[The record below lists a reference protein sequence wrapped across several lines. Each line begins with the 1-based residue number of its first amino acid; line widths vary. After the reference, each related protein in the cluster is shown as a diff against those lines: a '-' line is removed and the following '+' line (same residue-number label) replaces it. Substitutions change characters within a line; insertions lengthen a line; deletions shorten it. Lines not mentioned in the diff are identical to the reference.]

1 MRVLQ
6 LARSRVLIWA
16 RERGANGAAF
26 EASRAVEGP
35 LLPRCASAPRC
46 PGSKGPIDPDAIP
59 PSSCPYAFS
68 RVGECVE
75 HRNRRALE
83 AGLFRPEEARLA
95 RRLLEAV
102 GYEVEVE
109 AVDPLAGDAGR
120 ILRAHR
126 PLSQKSDVRVFQ
138 APYGGRI
145 VLVRDTHDAS
155 RRPAGGRT

>member
-16 RERGANGAAF
+16 RERGANGAAY

-35 LLPRCASAPRC
+35 LLSRCPSAPRC
-46 PGSKGPIDPDAIP
+46 PGAKGPIDPDAAAP
-59 PSSCPYAFS
+59 RTCPYSFP

-75 HRNRRALE
+75 HRNRKALE
-83 AGLFRPEEARLA
+83 AGLFLPEEARLA

-102 GYEVEVE
+102 GYEVELE
-109 AVDPLAGDAGR
+109 SVDPLLDDAGR
-120 ILRAHR
+120 ILKAHR

-145 VLVRDTHDAS
+145 VLVRDTQDAGK
-155 RRPAGGRT
+155 RPAGGRS